1 MEVKVR
7 PLKKFVDARGFFS
20 EAIREDWKDFL
31 EGENIVQVNVSMS
44 YPGIIRAWHRHLRGQ
59 VDCFLVLRGAMKIV
73 AYDEEN
79 DKVYENVSS
88 EENLQVV
95 RVPGIFWHGT
105 QTIGTKPSLLVY
117 FVNRLYDSK
126 NPDEERRPWND
137 PKIPYDWNK
146 LPHK

>member
-1 MEVKVR
+1 MEVKVK
-7 PLKKFVDARGFFS
+7 PLKKFVDTRGFFS
-20 EAIREDWKDFL
+20 EAAREDWKDFL
-31 EGENIVQVNVSMS
+31 EGETIVQVNVSMS

-59 VDCFLVLRGAMKIV
+59 VDCFLVVKGAMKIV

-88 EENLQVV
+88 EEKLQVV

-117 FVNRLYDSK
+117 FVNRLYDYE

-146 LPHK
+146 PPHK